1 MIKVTEKNRGLVF
14 LAATMLVGV
23 LAIGVLLIDE
33 ISEVPTTAIPN
44 QSAGTNYKALEGKIE
59 SLKHQNFN
67 PSSYS
72 TLASEIDE
80 SYRQDLL
87 TMAAKNNL
95 MLNLD
100 AVYSNL
106 VYGKCEM
113 YLSGNAQN
121 TSAAI
126 LSWLKQVENNT
137 ARNSRIEYYR
147 NQIDAYNY
155 YSEIL
160 PSKVLRFIAPGITNY
175 NDTTYAYLKKEL
187 KDMPNLNNAYKKK
200 PKFKEIEVKLTRK
213 LEQFNANWATGGLNV
228 DNLKI

>member
-23 LAIGVLLIDE
+23 LAIGVLLLVE
-33 ISEVPTTAIPN
+33 NSEVPTTRIAN
-44 QSAGTNYKALEGKIE
+44 ESAGTNFRILEGKIE
-59 SLKHQNFN
+59 SLKRQKFN

-72 TLASEIDE
+72 TLATEIDA
-80 SYRQDLL
+80 SYQQELI

-113 YLSGNAQN
+113 YLSGNASN
-121 TSAAI
+121 TSATV

-137 ARNSRIEYYR
+137 ARNRKIEYYR
-147 NQIDAYNY
+147 GQINAYNY
-155 YSEIL
+155 YSEIV
-160 PSKVLRFIAPGITNY
+160 PRKVSNFISAGITNY
-175 NDTTYAYLKKEL
+175 DDDTYAALKNEL
-187 KDMPNLNNAYKKK
+187 KIMPKLNALYKNK
-200 PKFKEIEVKLTRK
+200 PKFNAIKVNLIRK
-213 LEQFNANWATGGLNV
+213 LEQFNADWATGGL
-228 DNLKI
+228 